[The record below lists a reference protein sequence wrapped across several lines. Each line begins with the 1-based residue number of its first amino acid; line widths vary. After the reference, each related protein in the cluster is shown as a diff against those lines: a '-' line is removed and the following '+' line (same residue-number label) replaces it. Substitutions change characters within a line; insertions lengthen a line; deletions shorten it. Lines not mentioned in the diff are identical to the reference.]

1 MKAELKD
8 IVSKSILTPG
18 VGQLDDFTHS
28 LNPYAGC
35 TFACSYCYV
44 RQLPIS
50 LYREEEWGTWVDIKT
65 NAADLLRQEL
75 SKARRKGPV
84 TIFMASSTDPYQPL
98 EHETKLTRSLLE
110 VMLELPPDFLHVQ
123 TRSPLVKRDI
133 DLFKQFGDHVRVSMT
148 IETDKEDIRKAFAP
162 TAPPIPARM
171 QALREIKEAGITT
184 QASLSPLLPCSKEFP
199 QKLKPLADRVTID
212 DFWMG
217 DGSGGKRTERL
228 GISDIYRRTGM
239 KKWYNPSAYKV
250 VLKMMQEQIGDQVE
264 VMLSKDGFT
273 PIPEKR
279 EAGIGENLTFF

>member
-1 MKAELKD
+1 MKAQLKD
-8 IVSKSILTPG
+8 IISKSILTPG
-18 VGQLDDFTHS
+18 VGQLDDFSHS

-50 LYREEEWGTWVDIKT
+50 LYREEEWGTWVDIKS
-65 NAADLLRQEL
+65 NAAELLRRDLL
-75 SKARRKGPV
+75 KARNKGPV

-110 VMLELPPDFLHVQ
+110 VMLEVPPDFLHVQ

-133 DLFKQFGDHVRVSMT
+133 DLLKKFGDKVRVSMT

-162 TAPPIPARM
+162 TAPPIPARLN
-171 QALREIKEAGITT
+171 ALKEIREAGITT
-184 QASLSPLLPCSKEFP
+184 QASISPLLPCSREFP
-199 QKLKPLADRVTID
+199 QKLRPIADRITID

-228 GISDIYRRTGM
+228 GIYEIYKETGM
-239 KKWYNPSAYKV
+239 EKWYNPTAYKV
-250 VLKMMQEQIGDQVE
+250 VLNMMKKQIGNEVE

-273 PIPEKR
+273 PVDPDRKP
-279 EAGIGENLTFF
+279 AIGENLAFF